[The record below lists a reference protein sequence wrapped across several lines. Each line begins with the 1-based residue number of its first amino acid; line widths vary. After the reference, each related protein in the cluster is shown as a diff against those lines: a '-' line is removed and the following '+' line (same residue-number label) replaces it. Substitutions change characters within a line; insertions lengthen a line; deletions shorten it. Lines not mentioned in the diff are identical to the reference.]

1 MTLASQLKQKSKSIN
16 LDRLKNAAKAKQ
28 EEREKAAR
36 LAEIELARKVRAK
49 EKEKQKQ
56 VERKRLIGWLV
67 PGLLSAWNQE
77 DIIFYS
83 PGSDEERAS
92 ARKYLGYRGNSHDVS
107 DLNEELRSLEIDI
120 RVLQNRLATL
130 RVYCQ
135 KWMPSVVFDVESLL
149 NNFENQT
156 LLFSKVWRSD
166 FRREAIQFEKW
177 ALANYA
183 AKLKSSAAN
192 EKMEIATKK
201 ASIHAD
207 EDILQVKQ
215 LADTL
220 KPRIDT
226 FRSQYWSLLNS
237 PASIHLI
244 QFDRSI
250 SERVNFV
257 ELVARRDYQF
267 AVARYVLHEMKIYC
281 HISSP
286 DAIGKH
292 MAAFGV
298 AAGEELYDALDKH
311 ITDPELVDKF
321 DEYRRLLNL
330 NPNRRIETQSSLLDG
345 QDVSEI
351 VDSIFSTVEM
361 LSGSLKNIGVQNLKG
376 NHGRVSFNPVIWI
389 DELSET
395 SLYPEV
401 DRLAYDIQWLRSSS
415 GQKFKK
421 EFTRYLNEL
430 AGDGKYTA
438 KMKIFSEDDGMLI
451 ELPSGK
457 EIPCDMDWD
466 SFEQLM
472 NLLEFEI
479 TETTSSGIVKLKW
492 G

>member
-1 MTLASQLKQKSKSIN
+1 MTLASQLKQKSRSIN

-77 DIIFYS
+77 DIIFYT
-83 PGSDEERAS
+83 PRSDEERAS
-92 ARKYLGYRGNSHDVS
+92 ARKYLGYMGNRHDVS
-107 DLNEELRSLEIDI
+107 DLNEELRNLEIDI
-120 RVLQNRLATL
+120 RVLQNRLVTFRAYSLT
-130 RVYCQ
+130 
-135 KWMPSVVFDVESLL
+135 WMPSVAFDLESLL
-149 NNFENQT
+149 NSFENQEF
-156 LLFSKVWRSD
+156 LFSKVWRTD
-166 FRREAIQFEKW
+166 FRRQVIQFEKS

-183 AKLKSSAAN
+183 AKLKSSATN
-192 EKMEIATKK
+192 EKTEIATKK
-201 ASIHAD
+201 ARIHAD
-207 EDILQVKQ
+207 EDILQIKK

-226 FRSQYWSLLNS
+226 FRNQYWSLLNS

-244 QFDRSI
+244 QYDRRA
-250 SERVNFV
+250 SERVNFA
-257 ELVARRDYQF
+257 ELVARRDYQL

-298 AAGEELYDALDKH
+298 AAGEELYDALEKH
-311 ITDPELVDKF
+311 ITDPELVERF
-321 DEYRRLLNL
+321 DEYRSLLNS
-330 NPNRRIETQSSLLDG
+330 NTNKRTEIQPSLLEG

-351 VDSIFSTVEM
+351 VDSIFSTVDR
-361 LSGSLKNIGVQNLKG
+361 LNRYLKNLGTQYLKV
-376 NHGRVSFNPVIWI
+376 NHGQVGFNPAIRI

-430 AGDGKYTA
+430 AGDGKYSA

-457 EIPCDMDWD
+457 EIPCDMEWH

-472 NLLEFEI
+472 NLLELEI
-479 TETTSSGIVKLKW
+479 TETTSSGVVKLKW
-492 G
+492 S